1 MAQKNDTP
9 IIIIRKKVNGHGGHH
24 GGAWKVAYADFVTAM
39 MALFIVLWLLASSAK
54 VKAAVADYFVDP
66 TGKKHLSK
74 GGNLPGSGTSM
85 AFSVEDLKEMKEKIQ
100 KSLSQLPDFKKMKD
114 QIEMT
119 ITAEGL
125 RIELIENPKGVFF
138 ESGKPQ
144 PTHVGIEIIGA
155 LASKLG
161 AFPNHILVEGHTD
174 AAPFG
179 GGQDGYSNWE
189 LSTDRANAARKVMQ
203 QQGVRPDQ
211 IKEVRGFADQ
221 HLRNAKAPG
230 DPSNRRISVIV
241 QYRDLDEK
249 GIQMK
254 ADGSP
259 IMPGARPEPVAETK
273 LASNESRN
281 PKHAE

>member
-1 MAQKNDTP
+1 MAQKNDTQP
-9 IIIIRKKVNGHGGHH
+9 IIIRKKVKDHGGHH

-39 MALFIVLWLLASSAK
+39 MALFIVLWLLSSSAK

-66 TGKKHLSK
+66 TGKTHLSK
-74 GGNLPGSGTSM
+74 GGDLPGSGTSM
-85 AFSVEDLKEMKEKIQ
+85 AFSVDDLKAMKEKIQ
-100 KSLSQLPDFKKMKD
+100 KSLTQLPDFKKMKD
-114 QIEMT
+114 QVEMT

-125 RIELIENPKGVFF
+125 RIELLESPKGVFF
-138 ESGKPQ
+138 ESGKPH
-144 PTHVGIEIIGA
+144 PTELGIEIIGA

-174 AAPFG
+174 SAPFS

-189 LSTDRANAARKVMQ
+189 LSTDRAHAARKIMQ
-203 QQGVRPDQ
+203 EQGVRLDQ

-221 HLRNAKAPG
+221 HLRNAKAPT

-241 QYRDLDEK
+241 QYRDLNEK
-249 GIQMK
+249 GIEVK

-259 IMPGARPEPVAETK
+259 IVPGARPPGSEP
-273 LASNESRN
+273 RN
-281 PKHAE
+281 PKHTG